1 MGTTADKLQNILN
14 AKEAIRTKFNLPD
27 DLPFIQYADNINA
40 GTSTEP
46 DTPDD
51 PDVPTG
57 VNTDFFLCKSFEYAE
72 GYAESNFFTCELLAA
87 GQPIGSI
94 SIGGT
99 SYLLE
104 TATLNFERT
113 LRDQSLKEMMWEA
126 HVRVRTSTT
135 ADYDKYAVFR
145 LAYVDSEGGW
155 IIKCSDIIIAR
166 ATGVDDIN
174 TAAGDF
180 WQGESIAGGSE
191 VYGIQNWEAISQPAF
206 EGYQNWT
213 GARVVLTSDGYAV
226 DETSTE
232 TMMQFNKSRIVQV
245 GHIYNSDATIEA
257 AWLYKN
263 LEPQGK
269 FICSYVNRN
278 YFSLDK
284 IIVSGMPEA
293 PWVGGTYIDS
303 DWNTQDLPEDVA
315 ARNPNGE
322 YILTNPDA
330 QYTSS
335 MIWLKEDGCAI
346 MGHPDS
352 AGFVVV
358 PGQDYRRISK
368 GYIQSYYDWENP
380 TDGPSDGYESLVWEH
395 YNGSST
401 VTLEGAKVAPPIPE
415 PVEKYWEG
423 YKLYQDENGKWNYE
437 SELTRLTYGDYMPV
451 QGRIYDAM
459 PTMEIGN
466 IDFSEEALWSCPRN
480 MTSDEN
486 DEWKVSAHAY
496 YDDRYPWQAFDDDIL
511 KIWNAGTTGADGD
524 WLQWQNKKRKV
535 LIKELCIYCDD
546 YMQWN
551 KPCFLQG
558 SDDGVTWTDLRRGV
572 FAGEV
577 TGDHVYEDGCVKV
590 VVKLPN
596 NGTAFYYHRFGHA
609 AAYTSPWV
617 RHVIARPQLER
628 TVPETAPKVSDRNEV

>member
-14 AKEAIRTKFNLPD
+14 AKEAIRSKFNLPE
-27 DLPFIQYADNINA
+27 DLPFSQYADNINA
-40 GTSTEP
+40 GTSTDPDDPDTP

-57 VNTDFFLCKSFEYAE
+57 VNTDFFLCKSFQYEQSYPEYFDLELGIYTPLNDGSGAGTELQLDLYQLSPYLTEFYRMWSSKDSSVSYQISYDFSRQLWVLKNSE
-72 GYAESNFFTCELLAA
+72 GIVAESGELLEGWAA
-87 GQPIGSI
+87 MDGNSSI
-94 SIGGT
+94 EVKKSTVYPAYEGI
-99 SYLLE
+99 
-104 TATLNFERT
+104 RT
-113 LRDQSLKEMMWEA
+113 W
-126 HVRVRTSTT
+126 
-135 ADYDKYAVFR
+135 
-145 LAYVDSEGGW
+145 
-155 IIKCSDIIIAR
+155 
-166 ATGVDDIN
+166 N
-174 TAAGDF
+174 
-180 WQGESIAGGSE
+180 
-191 VYGIQNWEAISQPAF
+191 
-206 EGYQNWT
+206 
-213 GARVVLTSDGYAV
+213 GAKIVLTDDGYAV

-346 MGHPDS
+346 MGNPDS

-437 SELTRLTYGDYMPV
+437 SETTRLTYGDYMPV

-496 YDDRYPWQAFDDDIL
+496 YDDRYPWQAFDDDMH

-551 KPCFLQG
+551 TNCFLQG

-572 FAGEV
+572 FAGLV
-577 TGDHVYEDGCVKV
+577 TGDHIYENGCVKV

-609 AAYTSPWV
+609 KSGTSPWV

-628 TVPETAPKVSDRNEV
+628 SVPETAPKVSDKNEV